1 MTFKTREGNS
11 ERRRQIILVH
21 VENHS
26 ETTLMFTKVKVPF
39 SGMQSMTNDIH
50 FPPCLLQ
57 QIGSYPHTLYHA
69 PALTG

>member
-1 MTFKTREGNS
+1 MKEGDKSYWFMLKT
-11 ERRRQIILVH
+11 
-21 VENHS
+21 S